1 MRAVRVEC
9 ATPSIEHDPRV
20 QEALRA
26 VSWDYRGTLD
36 QIDGR
41 LRVMCE
47 CITVDGGCP
56 APGFSIGGVTVVEIL
71 EEWSARVMVH
81 YRWHYPENTA
91 YVLEQLIGVKLTP
104 EEAVAHPAAEWGPRA
119 CRATGTATGSAPGA
133 KTLKQKCTSQILFGM
148 CF

>member
-41 LRVMCE
+41 PVSY
-47 CITVDGGCP
+47 T
-56 APGFSIGGVTVVEIL
+56 
-71 EEWSARVMVH
+71 H
-81 YRWHYPENTA
+81 
-91 YVLEQLIGVKLTP
+91 LTLP
-104 EEAVAHPAAEWGPRA
+104 TIYSV
-119 CRATGTATGSAPGA
+119 
-133 KTLKQKCTSQILFGM
+133 
-148 CF
+148 

>member
-47 CITVDGGCP
+47 CITVDG
-56 APGFSIGGVTVVEIL
+56 
-71 EEWSARVMVH
+71 
-81 YRWHYPENTA
+81 
-91 YVLEQLIGVKLTP
+91 
-104 EEAVAHPAAEWGPRA
+104 
-119 CRATGTATGSAPGA
+119 
-133 KTLKQKCTSQILFGM
+133 
-148 CF
+148 

>member
-56 APGFSIGGVTVVEIL
+56 APGFSIGGVTVVEII
-71 EEWSARVMVH
+71 EELSTD
-81 YRWHYPENTA
+81 YRTNHQ
-91 YVLEQLIGVKLTP
+91 V
-104 EEAVAHPAAEWGPRA
+104 AVSYTHM
-119 CRATGTATGSAPGA
+119 
-133 KTLKQKCTSQILFGM
+133 TLPTIYAV
-148 CF
+148 